1 MNAGDTLYV
10 NNPGLQYDSHL
21 WVIVS
26 DPDIDPRS
34 VLIVNF
40 TSWRADKDQAC
51 VVDKS
56 DHPYIRHKTCV
67 NYAGSKVQSVDDLG
81 RLVQAGTVSHRE
93 PASEELLRR
102 MRDGAIE
109 SKFMMM
115 SYANLLIEQGV
126 VDL

>member
-21 WVIVS
+21 WVIIS
-26 DPDIDPRS
+26 DPDIDPHS

-51 VVDKS
+51 VVDKD
-56 DHPYIRHKTCV
+56 DHPYIHHRTCV

-81 RLVQAGTVSHRE
+81 RLVKAGTVSHRE

-109 SKFMMM
+109 SKFMIM
-115 SYANLLIEQGV
+115 SHANLLIEQGV